1 MANNGR
7 QGEQLFQQ
15 IMSCRNYKVNNV
27 TRNPHY
33 WYKDIDFIITSRAS
47 GLTKS
52 FEVKWDTRVAATG
65 NLYIETTSRFGD
77 GRGWWEF
84 CEADYLAYG
93 DAVNEIF
100 YIIPVE
106 QLKQR
111 IATANFDTASCGSDS
126 TGYLVPLAAIADI
139 TQIL

>member
-1 MANNGR
+1 
-7 QGEQLFQQ
+7 
-15 IMSCRNYKVNNV
+15 MSCRNYKVNNV

-106 QLKQR
+106 
-111 IATANFDTASCGSDS
+111 
-126 TGYLVPLAAIADI
+126 
-139 TQIL
+139 